1 MQSSEGAGLRDARR
15 MGALAIAGSAV
26 ICLVPSLVMAQDHDA
41 VATTASDG
49 VTVHGEKYFAG
60 LGSAAPLVLLFH
72 QGGSNGRGEYGEIA
86 AYLNDAGMRTIAWD
100 QRSGGDTYG
109 DTNRTVLGLAPSTPD
124 DFCSAYPDLQAA
136 LDYVV
141 AEGVAEEVVVWG
153 SSYSGA
159 LVFRLASEN
168 ADRVSGV
175 IAMSPA
181 SGGPMTDCRARDW
194 LAGVEAPI
202 YVLRLASEMGRAA
215 SIEQREIFAA
225 SGAVFRVVPNGVHGS
240 SMLVDSRTGHDMA
253 EVRSGV
259 IQWLRSLP
267 SR

>member
-1 MQSSEGAGLRDARR
+1 MAGLAVIPAQAMAQGR
-15 MGALAIAGSAV
+15 SAV
-26 ICLVPSLVMAQDHDA
+26 
-41 VATTASDG
+41 VATASDG
-49 VTVHGEKYFAG
+49 IAVHGEKYFAG
-60 LGSAAPLVLLFH
+60 LGSTAPLVLLFH
-72 QGGSNGRGEYGEIA
+72 QGGSNGRGEYAEIA
-86 AYLNDAGMRTIAWD
+86 GYLNEAGMRAIAWD

-109 DTNRTVLGLAPSTPD
+109 AANRTVMGLPPSAAD
-124 DFCSAYPDLQAA
+124 GFCSAYPDLEAA

-141 AEGVAEEVVVWG
+141 AEGLAEDVVVWG

-181 SGGPMTDCRARDW
+181 SGGPMVDCLARDW
-194 LAGVEAPI
+194 LEGVEAPM
-202 YVLRLASEMGRAA
+202 YVLRPAAEMARAS

-225 SGAVFRVVPNGVHGS
+225 SGADFQVVANGVHGS
-240 SMLVDSRTGHDMA
+240 SMLLDSRTGHDMA
-253 EVRSGV
+253 AVRSDV
-259 IQWLRSLP
+259 IQWLRLLP